1 MLLSILLALS
11 PIAAAS
17 DSGHN
22 RHSHNRPSHTSS
34 HSSHSSH
41 SSYSSHS
48 STHGHSSHHRPAQ
61 VRTGQLIVHNPST
74 QQVQVFIDGI
84 SYGYLGS
91 GSMALTVNQGSHR
104 VKVVHNNRVLNQRDV
119 RIYGGSQSSL
129 SVNLPTVG
137 QVWVTNHEPYP
148 VFVYVDGRQVTTLAA
163 GEVRCLDLALG
174 GHRVDLV
181 DARQYGSTVVSVS
194 VDLDGWI
201 AGAIATPQRQAS
213 TGHQRPR

>member
-11 PIAAAS
+11 PSAAAG
-17 DSGHN
+17 DPGHN
-22 RHSHNRPSHTSS
+22 SHSHNRPSHTSS

-41 SSYSSHS
+41 SSYINA
-48 STHGHSSHHRPAQ
+48 HGHSSHHRPAK
-61 VRTGQLIVHNPST
+61 VRTGQLIVHNPSH
-74 QQVQVFIDGI
+74 QQVQVFIDGL
-84 SYGYLGS
+84 SYGTLGS
-91 GSMALTVNQGSHR
+91 GSMALTVSQGSHR
-104 VKVVHNNRVLNQRDV
+104 VKVVHNNRVLNQRDI

-129 SVNLPTVG
+129 SVNIPTVG

-163 GEVRCLDLALG
+163 GEVRCLELALG